1 MDSDLSSA
9 RPRGVPTRGRW
20 LAVVAALVL
29 LVPAGRRIA
38 AAEPIARE
46 IVRVGIVASEDYGHR
61 RTVWER
67 IFAAVGQLHKPHL
80 QFELAAG
87 TYGDVLHWLERG
99 SVDVALLTPGVFAEY
114 LHRYGVFK
122 QGPGYEY
129 LVTVG
134 FPPAQ
139 TPWAAEDRRLPGP
152 HLEYRAACL
161 VAADAPIRTVADLQR
176 EAGSRRVQYLF
187 SHPLS
192 LPGRVAPEL
201 ALRRAGMLPDR
212 TQISYTYG
220 DLETIRQLQLPSG
233 NRTRV
238 GFVEDDAL
246 HDKPELR
253 AGVRNIEF
261 PELDG
266 LRIPQQVL
274 VAMRGFS
281 FRDSLQAV
289 LETYHDPATQRTF
302 RHLAEW
308 RERYDQAGAW
318 CRELQIS
325 SLTQGARDITLTEL
339 GEMLLHAAR
348 TRAQPPRIALVLSGG
363 GAKCA
368 YQIGV
373 VSALEEELARLKEA
387 NPQTPLDISLVAG
400 TSGGAINSLPIALGI
415 TSTAAGRADFAAVWK
430 ELDQRRIICPTWV
443 VRLNVGLW
451 FAVVQIVLV
460 LVITRLLVRVA
471 RRRGWVDGLA
481 LLVLAALNATAAAV
495 PHIPWSWFGTD
506 HLWHHLWT
514 WIGFGLW
521 WSCGALAVGA
531 LLLLAIQRSLRRRG
545 RFWPGVDPRTAVMLG
560 FLLLGLPMLQIPTVL
575 LGSRTLS
582 GGQGIERALATDIPR
597 LIEAHLRRQN
607 KPGLRLDAI
616 PANDRRLH
624 EVSSQII
631 RRRLLTRDLVVT
643 GDCLTKTEL
652 SLPNDL
658 YFYAAADA
666 ASPPPPFGD
675 HGVNLAGHPEIV
687 LDAILGSGTIFPI
700 FPARTLRDFPKPGQQ
715 VELIDG
721 GFAHNSPI
729 EAAVRWGATHIILI
743 EASPTERVAM
753 RNLAENA
760 AAAFSHLHHQT
771 QSVDLRSKRQVVVF
785 TMTPE
790 PPHLCVLDFA
800 DNLIDTAIRRGYLDA
815 RGYRDQNDPTLP
827 AQPTFRKELGEPVF
841 AAIAAEASTQ

>member
-1 MDSDLSSA
+1 LH
-9 RPRGVPTRGRW
+9 
-20 LAVVAALVL
+20 
-29 LVPAGRRIA
+29 
-38 AAEPIARE
+38 EP
-46 IVRVGIVASEDYGHR
+46 
-61 RTVWER
+61 
-67 IFAAVGQLHKPHL
+67 PL

-99 SVDVALLTPGVFAEY
+99 FVDLALLTPGVFAESLRDY
-114 LHRYGVFK
+114 EAFRH
-122 QGPGYEY
+122 GPGYDY

-139 TPWAAEDRRLPGP
+139 TPWAADDRRRAGSQF
-152 HLEYRAACL
+152 EYRSVCL
-161 VAADAPIRTVADLQR
+161 VAADSPVRTIGDLQR
-176 EAGSRRVQYLF
+176 EAGNDNLQYLF
-187 SHPLS
+187 VHPYS
-192 LPGRVAPEL
+192 MSGRIAPQL
-201 ALRRAGMLPDR
+201 ALRRAGILPDR
-212 TQISYTYG
+212 PHISYTYS
-220 DLETIRQLQLPSG
+220 DLETIRLLKGNSG
-233 NRTRV
+233 SKTRV
-238 GFVEDDAL
+238 GFVADDAL
-246 HDKPELR
+246 QDSPELLQGIR
-253 AGVRNIEF
+253 KLDF
-261 PELDG
+261 PQLDQMD
-266 LRIPQQVL
+266 LPQQVL
-274 VAMRGFS
+274 ATIRGFR
-281 FRDSLQAV
+281 FRDSLRAV
-289 LETYHDPATQRTF
+289 LEQYEDPVTQRTF
-302 RHLAEW
+302 RHLSNWQELYG
-308 RERYDQAGAW
+308 RAGQW
-318 CRELQIS
+318 CEELQIS
-325 SLTQGARDITLTEL
+325 SLTQGTQNITLAEL
-339 GEMLLHAAR
+339 GEMLLQSAR
-348 TRAQPPRIALVLSGG
+348 THGQPPRIALVLSGG

-368 YQIGV
+368 YQVGV
-373 VSALEEELARLKEA
+373 VGAIEEELAELTKA
-387 NPQTPLDISLVAG
+387 NPQTPLEISLVAG

-415 TSTAAGRADFAAVWK
+415 TSTGAGRADFEAVWK
-430 ELDQRRIICPTWV
+430 GLDQRRIICPTWL

-481 LLVLAALNATAAAV
+481 LLVLAGLNAAAAAV
-495 PHIPWSWFGTD
+495 PFIPWSWFGTD

-521 WSCGALAVGA
+521 WSCGTLAVGG

-545 RFWPGVDPRTAVMLG
+545 LFWPGVDPRTAIMLG
-560 FLLLGLPMLQIPTVL
+560 FLLLGLPMLQVPTVL

-582 GGQGIERALATDIPR
+582 GGQGIENALATDIPR

-607 KPGLRLDAI
+607 KPGLRLDAV

-666 ASPPPPFGD
+666 DSPPPPFGD
-675 HGVNLAGHPEIV
+675 RGVNLAGHPEIL
-687 LDAILGSGTIFPI
+687 LDAVMGSGTIFPI
-700 FPARTLRDFPKPGQQ
+700 FPARTLHDFPQPGQQ

-729 EAAVRWGATHIILI
+729 EAAVLWGATHIILI

-785 TMTPE
+785 TMTPK

-800 DNLIDTAIRRGYLDA
+800 DNLTDAAIRRGYLDA

-841 AAIAAEASTQ
+841 AAIAAEASSP